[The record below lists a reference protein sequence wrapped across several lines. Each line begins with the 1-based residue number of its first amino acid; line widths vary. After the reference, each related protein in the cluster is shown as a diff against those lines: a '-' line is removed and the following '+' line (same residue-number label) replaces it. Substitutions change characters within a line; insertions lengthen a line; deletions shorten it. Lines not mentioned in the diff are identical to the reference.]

1 MNPQAPPP
9 DGDAPGSESALQRV
23 RELLPL
29 HAAGV
34 LQGPELAFVEQ
45 WLQQHA
51 DASPDITAELAWL
64 RTTVAQ
70 ARTNASEAAPEAGL
84 ADLMARIDAERRPAP
99 RPASAP
105 AAPASWLAWLGEL
118 LAPRRPALALGV
130 AAVVL
135 AQAAVIGSL
144 LTRAPAEQ
152 EPLAGG
158 VAAPLGDSVV
168 FSIAFRPEAREAELR
183 ALLGAAG
190 AQVVAGPSALG
201 LWRVAVPKA
210 RVDAALAA
218 WQAAPALV
226 ESVQREP

>member
-1 MNPQAPPP
+1 MTPRPPAE
-9 DGDAPGSESALQRV
+9 GDAPGREPALERV

-29 HAAGV
+29 HVAGV
-34 LQGPELAFVEQ
+34 LQGPERAFVEQ

-51 DASPDITAELAWL
+51 DAHPDITAELAWL
-64 RTTVAQ
+64 RTTAAQ
-70 ARTNASEAAPEAGL
+70 ARANAEEWGSEAGL
-84 ADLMARIDAERRPAP
+84 GELMARIEAERRLA
-99 RPASAP
+99 ASQAAAA
-105 AAPASWLAWLGEL
+105 AAPASWLAWLGL

-135 AQAAVIGSL
+135 TQAAIIGSL

-158 VAAPLGDSVV
+158 VAVPLRDSVV
-168 FSIAFRPEAREAELR
+168 FSIAFKPGAREAELR
-183 ALLGAAG
+183 TLLDAAG

-210 RVDAALAA
+210 RADAAAAA